1 MSSMVAP
8 PKLVRP
14 LNDLWLVS
22 ASMRILDGECSSTAL
37 LYGLGWMSPP
47 GGGVIAAQLLELG
60 KNNEIV
66 SDQVLR
72 QELALAMPRIYSILT
87 GMIASDEI
95 EIVKAVLG
103 FDSDGNACFCV
114 YMCITSC

>member
-1 MSSMVAP
+1 
-8 PKLVRP
+8 
-14 LNDLWLVS
+14 
-22 ASMRILDGECSSTAL
+22 
-37 LYGLGWMSPP
+37 MSPP

-95 EIVKAVLG
+95 EIVKAVLEG
-103 FDSDGNACFCV
+103 CRWIWGGIIVWAMGRSNDSH
-114 YMCITSC
+114 ISCGQFFGRREVLYAAYSWMYFG